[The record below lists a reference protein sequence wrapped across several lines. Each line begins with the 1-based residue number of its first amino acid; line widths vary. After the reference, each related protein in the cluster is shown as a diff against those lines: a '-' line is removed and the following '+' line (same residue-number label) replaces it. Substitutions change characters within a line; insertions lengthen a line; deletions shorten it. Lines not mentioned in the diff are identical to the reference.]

1 MAYTRRVRMTII
13 AALALA
19 ALATAAS
26 AQQRTYY
33 DASGKSLGRSTT
45 DSQGTVTNTDSR
57 GKVISREFTSG
68 NRRRSTMRAAAMSAR
83 STTSRPLVN
92 REAAP
97 LICRE
102 RMPR

>member
-1 MAYTRRVRMTII
+1 MATTRRAPRTVLI

-19 ALATAAS
+19 ALTGAAQ

-45 DSQGTVTNTDSR
+45 DSQGTVANTDSR

-68 NRRRSTMRAAAMSAR
+68 NTTTIYDAGGRNVGRI
-83 STTSRPLVN
+83 TTSPQR
-92 REAAP
+92 
-97 LICRE
+97 
-102 RMPR
+102 